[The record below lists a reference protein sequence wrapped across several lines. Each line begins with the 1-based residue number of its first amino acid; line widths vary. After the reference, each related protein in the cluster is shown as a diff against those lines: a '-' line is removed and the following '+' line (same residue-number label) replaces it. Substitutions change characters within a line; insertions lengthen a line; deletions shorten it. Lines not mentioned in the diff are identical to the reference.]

1 MNFTKAIVKKPAK
14 SIVDGISTSNLGK
27 PNFKKALKQH
37 ENYVEALKKAGL
49 EVTVL
54 ESDNKYPDSTFV
66 EDPAIVTKD
75 FAVITNPG
83 AESRKGETKE
93 IAKILSNFYS
103 EDQIFKVQE
112 PATLEGGDVMK
123 VNNIFYIGL
132 SGRTNKKG
140 GEELREILEENGL
153 KGIIVDFE
161 DILHLKTGI
170 AYIGDNTLVTIK
182 NFIDKN
188 EFSSYDKII
197 LDDEESYAANC
208 IRVNDYVIIPKGFPK
223 AKNKIERAGFKTL
236 SVDVSEFRKIDGGL
250 SCLSLRF

>member
-1 MNFTKAIVKKPAK
+1 MNFTNAIVKKPAK

-27 PNFKKALKQH
+27 PSFEKAREQH
-37 ENYVEALKKAGL
+37 ENYIRALKKAGL

-83 AESRKGETKE
+83 AESRKGETRE
-93 IAKILSNFYS
+93 IAETLLNFYS
-103 EDQIFKVQE
+103 EDQIFKIKA
-112 PATLEGGDVMK
+112 PATLEGGDVMQ

-132 SGRTNKKG
+132 SERTNKMG
-140 GEELREILEENGL
+140 GEELKEILKENGL
-153 KGIIVDFE
+153 KGVIVDFK

-182 NFIDKN
+182 SFIDKE
-188 EFSSYDKII
+188 EFSDYDKII

-208 IRVNDYVIIPKGFPK
+208 IRVNEYVIIPKGFPE
-223 AKNKIERAGFKTL
+223 AKNKIEKAGFNTL